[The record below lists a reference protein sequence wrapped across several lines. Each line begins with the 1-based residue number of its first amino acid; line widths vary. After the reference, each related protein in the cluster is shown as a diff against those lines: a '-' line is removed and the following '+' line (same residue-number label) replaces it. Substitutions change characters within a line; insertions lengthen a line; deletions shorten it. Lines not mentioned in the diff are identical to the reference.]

1 MKPLKQYFLVVLF
14 KILQD
19 GSRFYRPNSLNCVHL
34 NRISS
39 MAPYTCRIRTSQNS
53 LIIMSVQAPAT
64 NLKEFPLT
72 VPLQRPVPLLISS
85 RQLTSLIFQLLKL
98 LKLRDTV
105 HVTDLIVQSKEC
117 HRGVNCFSALGTQ
130 SYNLFNTIIP

>member
-1 MKPLKQYFLVVLF
+1 MKLLKLYFLVVQYCLKF
-14 KILQD
+14 CKMVLAFINQTV
-19 GSRFYRPNSLNCVHL
+19 SIQ

-39 MAPYTCRIRTSQNS
+39 IAPYTCRIRILQNS
-53 LIIMSVQAPAT
+53 LIIMSEQAPAT

-85 RQLTSLIFQLLKL
+85 RQLTSLIFQLLQL

>member
-1 MKPLKQYFLVVLF
+1 MVLAF
-14 KILQD
+14 IDQTV
-19 GSRFYRPNSLNCVHL
+19 SIQ

-39 MAPYTCRIRTSQNS
+39 IAPYTCRIWILQNS
-53 LIIMSVQAPAT
+53 LIIMSEQAPAT

-85 RQLTSLIFQLLKL
+85 RQLTSLIFQLLQL
-98 LKLRDTV
+98 LKLRDAV
-105 HVTDLIVQSKEC
+105 HVTHLIVQSKEC

-130 SYNLFNTIIP
+130 SYNLFSEYKLTLYFLE